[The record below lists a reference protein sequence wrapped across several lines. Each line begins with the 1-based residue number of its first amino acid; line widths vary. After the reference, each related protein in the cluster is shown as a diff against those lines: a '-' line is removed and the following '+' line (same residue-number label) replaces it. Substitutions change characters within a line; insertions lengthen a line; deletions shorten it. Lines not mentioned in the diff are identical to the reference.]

1 MLYIMPGTENNWEDK
16 SLKEIAIVFTALVT
30 V

>member
-16 SLKEIAIVFTALVT
+16 SFKKIAIAFTALVT